1 MQPAAR
7 RGSRHATA
15 AGNATPQNSAQL
27 CIPGMSSPLASALLA
42 ELDDDA
48 LDALAYLL
56 GPRLHPDV
64 EDEWLRG
71 AERIAAYIDA
81 PVSRVYALQ
90 GAGRIPTHKDGS
102 ALIARKSEL
111 DAWLLAGGGKRP

>member
-1 MQPAAR
+1 M
-7 RGSRHATA
+7 GVVESATL
-15 AGNATPQNSAQL
+15 TPRNGVRPCL
-27 CIPGMSSPLASALLA
+27 RGMSSPFASLLLA

-48 LDALAYLL
+48 LDLLAERL
-56 GPRLHPDV
+56 GPRLRAAVGMEALAP
-64 EDEWLRG
+64 DEWLRG

-81 PVSRVYALQ
+81 PPSRVYALH

-102 ALIARKSEL
+102 ALVARRSEL